1 MKPKNKHLNLL
12 IIGLLFVMGIVFS
25 PMTAQAEEITDSVNG
40 VISFE
45 EYYTTLRSEYKKRG
59 VDFTIINPDTT
70 KTYTEKQLEKEISQI
85 CEEPVREATAQ
96 NNAAELLK
104 SLSPQS
110 VARTPMPINKT
121 YSTDKIVSPN
131 NKPSCYAT
139 IRMEAS
145 AVIDLQYNQIMSVS
159 GCTTYRTGGLSN
171 FYSWKQN
178 SARAWSEGTKTIAAT
193 ANGQVVFHEQAG
205 GGQVNV
211 YEVNVNFGT
220 MHWTA

>member
-12 IIGLLFVMGIVFS
+12 IIGLLFVMGIVIS

-59 VDFTIINPDTT
+59 VDFTIINPDTA

-159 GCTTYRTGGLSN
+159 GCTTYRTGGSSN

>member
-1 MKPKNKHLNLL
+1 
-12 IIGLLFVMGIVFS
+12 MGIVIS

-59 VDFTIINPDTT
+59 VDFTIINPDTA

-159 GCTTYRTGGLSN
+159 GCTTYRTGEASN
-171 FYSWKQN
+171 FYSWRQN

>member
-1 MKPKNKHLNLL
+1 
-12 IIGLLFVMGIVFS
+12 MGIVIS

-59 VDFTIINPDTT
+59 VNFTIINPDTT

-159 GCTTYRTGGLSN
+159 GCTTYRTGGSSN

>member
-1 MKPKNKHLNLL
+1 
-12 IIGLLFVMGIVFS
+12 MGIVIS
-25 PMTAQAEEITDSVNG
+25 PMTAQAGEITDSVNG

-110 VARTPMPINKT
+110 VARTPMPIKKLTIPIKLYHLTINRA
-121 YSTDKIVSPN
+121 VMP
-131 NKPSCYAT
+131 PSVW
-139 IRMEAS
+139 R
-145 AVIDLQYNQIMSVS
+145 
-159 GCTTYRTGGLSN
+159 
-171 FYSWKQN
+171 
-178 SARAWSEGTKTIAAT
+178 
-193 ANGQVVFHEQAG
+193 QVR
-205 GGQVNV
+205 
-211 YEVNVNFGT
+211 
-220 MHWTA
+220 

>member
-1 MKPKNKHLNLL
+1 
-12 IIGLLFVMGIVFS
+12 MGIVIS
-25 PMTAQAEEITDSVNG
+25 PMTAQAGEIADSVND

-45 EYYTTLRSEYKKRG
+45 EYYATLRSEYSKRG
-59 VDFTIINPDTT
+59 VNFTIINPDTT
-70 KTYTEKQLEKEISQI
+70 KTYTKEQLEKEISQI
-85 CEEPVREATAQ
+85 CEEPVREVAVQDSTT
-96 NNAAELLK
+96 ELLRN
-104 SLSPQS
+104 LSPQS
-110 VARTPMPINKT
+110 VNRTPMPINKT
-121 YSTDKIVSPN
+121 YHTERVVSPN
-131 NKPSCYAT
+131 NRPSCYAT

-159 GCTTYRTGGLSN
+159 GCTTYRTGEASN
-171 FYSWKQN
+171 FYSWRQN

>member
-1 MKPKNKHLNLL
+1 
-12 IIGLLFVMGIVFS
+12 MGIVIS

-104 SLSPQS
+104 SLPPQS

-159 GCTTYRTGGLSN
+159 GCTTYRTGGSSN

>member
-1 MKPKNKHLNLL
+1 
-12 IIGLLFVMGIVFS
+12 MGIVIS
-25 PMTAQAEEITDSVNG
+25 PMTAQAGEIADSVNG

-45 EYYTTLRSEYKKRG
+45 EYYATLRSEYSKRG
-59 VDFTIINPDTT
+59 VNFTIINPDTT
-70 KTYTEKQLEKEISQI
+70 KTYTKEQLEKEISQI

-159 GCTTYRTGGLSN
+159 GCTTYRTGGSSN